1 MSLEGYIYIYI
12 YICGVH
18 LGLLPQTSLG
28 DTCLPY
34 LSLLVLVRL
43 LPRDDLGLYLSLST
57 SSTMP
62 ASSIPVGYVRE
73 ICIMCLHVQLPKDM
87 CTSFVFLLSDLYGVS
102 CLHVQFL

>member
-28 DTCLPY
+28 DTCLPS

-43 LPRDDLGLYLSLST
+43 LPRDDLGLYLSLYLFYHACKFNSRRICARNLYNVLARST
-57 SSTMP
+57 P
-62 ASSIPVGYVRE
+62 KGYVHKF
-73 ICIMCLHVQLPKDM
+73 CVL
-87 CTSFVFLLSDLYGVS
+87 TF
-102 CLHVQFL
+102 